1 MKLELFLSFFSHE
14 SLRPCVCHV
23 LAQTIKWRL
32 ATEARS
38 GQNNTFILH
47 LDQNYFFACLSLI
60 PSMSGIIIV
69 YE

>member
-1 MKLELFLSFFSHE
+1 MKLELFLPFFSHE

-23 LAQTIKWRL
+23 LAQTIKL

-47 LDQNYFFACLSLI
+47 LEQNYFFACLSLI